1 MGKRGIGRIG
11 FFLGGEGGGGR
22 GSVSNTNMAGNKP
35 CVTRNNFSLVH
46 PTRCVSLLLQSIG
59 EGEKG
64 LVVEDAVQRAM
75 KVRWEWGV
83 ICGRWRESMEVCYSY
98 GERRKLRA
106 AVYCV
111 WGYGFRCEHAQK
123 TMMGILTQHE
133 HRKSTLFF
141 DMSAYQK
148 PSAPYGI
155 PYQATRD
162 QTHTILIFIRDKLV
176 GLRDWILT
184 NYPTGPPPNPR
195 RAR

>member
-1 MGKRGIGRIG
+1 
-11 FFLGGEGGGGR
+11 
-22 GSVSNTNMAGNKP
+22 MAGNRP

-83 ICGRWRESMEVCYSY
+83 ICGRWRELMDVCYSY

-111 WGYGFRCEHAQK
+111 LELWISMRTHAEDHDGY
-123 TMMGILTQHE
+123 
-133 HRKSTLFF
+133 F
-141 DMSAYQK
+141 DPA
-148 PSAPYGI
+148 
-155 PYQATRD
+155 
-162 QTHTILIFIRDKLV
+162 
-176 GLRDWILT
+176 
-184 NYPTGPPPNPR
+184 
-195 RAR
+195 